1 MSDSPACESWRV
13 DHHRS
18 RIRVGKEVRMTLVLM
33 IFFVLSL
40 FAVQAMEA
48 KLLRKQQGGVR
59 FPGAAP

>member
-1 MSDSPACESWRV
+1 
-13 DHHRS
+13 
-18 RIRVGKEVRMTLVLM
+18 MTLVLM